1 MTIADDI
8 AHGIAEYAP
17 LAEQLA
23 VALAS
28 AYGAG
33 PAVSMA
39 IKLASGVAAKLPEAV
54 DLVEQ
59 IKAGT
64 IPTQAE
70 LDAYAADETSSY
82 NKLMKDLA
90 AAKAGTV

>member
-1 MTIADDI
+1 MTIADDVSH
-8 AHGIAEYAP
+8 AVAQYAP

-39 IKLASGVAAKLPEAV
+39 IKLVAGAAAKLPEAV
-54 DLVEQ
+54 SLVEQ
-59 IKAGT
+59 IQAGT

-70 LDAYAADETSSY
+70 LDAYAADEDSSY
-82 NKLMKDLA
+82 SKLMKDIA
-90 AAKAGTV
+90 AARAAT